1 MPTDRVMAY
10 LRSVPKPL
18 KKNKKIIE
26 NLLTNFQK
34 RAIIRAQRGKAEAE
48 AKCKSKRTGKTFVAK
63 SSLLST
69 ARGPDVRYIN
79 VN

>member
-34 RAIIRAQRGKAEAE
+34 RAIIKAQRGKAKAE
-48 AKCKSKRTGKTFVAK
+48 AKRESKGQVRPLRGENPACPQPHGV
-63 SSLLST
+63 LLC
-69 ARGPDVRYIN
+69 GI
-79 VN
+79 